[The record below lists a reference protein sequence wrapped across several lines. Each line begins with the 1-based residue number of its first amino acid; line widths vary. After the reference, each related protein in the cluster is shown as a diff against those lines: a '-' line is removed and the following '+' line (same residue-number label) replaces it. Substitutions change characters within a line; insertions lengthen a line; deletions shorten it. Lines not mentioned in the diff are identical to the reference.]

1 MKLDAVVVPLTLSLR
16 SFVVDRAAPKNEDDE
31 LDDHDGVSRVLVLLR
46 RYPYIG
52 DYNHVPCNQE

>member
-1 MKLDAVVVPLTLSLR
+1 MVPLTLSLR